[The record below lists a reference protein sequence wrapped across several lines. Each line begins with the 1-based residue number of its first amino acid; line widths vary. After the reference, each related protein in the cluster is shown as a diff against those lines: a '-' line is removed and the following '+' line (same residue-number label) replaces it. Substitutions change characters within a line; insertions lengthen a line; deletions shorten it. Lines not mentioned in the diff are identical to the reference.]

1 MKQIYLLTAAIL
13 LCNLLNSQPLAKEPQ
28 STYRY
33 NQTFVDTTGDDY
45 RMDDGIHSLN
55 EIVVSANR
63 FEQQRKNVPQQT
75 EIITASS
82 MAFDNLQTSGDV
94 IQNTGNIL
102 VQKSQLGGG
111 SPVIRGFETNKVL
124 LVVDGVRMNNA
135 IYRAGHLQN
144 IVTLDNAVMDRIEIL
159 YGPGSVMYGS
169 DALGGVMHFFTKN
182 PTFSTDGSTAIH
194 GSAFARYSTADAE
207 KTGHVDL
214 SIGGGKLASLT
225 SFTYS
230 DFDDLLQGSQ
240 RSDEFPD
247 FGKRTFYV
255 KRQGD
260 TDVAIANDN
269 VDKQIGSGYSQYDIL
284 QKFVYRASD
293 AISHTLNLQYSTS
306 SNVPRYDRL
315 TQGTLQSPA
324 YAEWYYGPQLRMMAS
339 YRMGMNK
346 GTGLLGRGGITFAYQ
361 NIEESRNDRRFNS
374 VNFNHRIEK
383 LSILT
388 LNADFNHQTGAST
401 WSYGLE
407 GTYNKVNS
415 TAHRDKIDTGIEV
428 PLDTRYPN
436 GGSTVS
442 SAALYIND
450 AYAVNDHFH
459 LQAGLR
465 AAYHTL
471 NSKFDDKTFFPFPFD
486 EVSQNSL
493 VATGSLGFVWN
504 SEGGSRVNFIA
515 SSGFR
520 APSVD
525 DMSKVFES
533 VPGNVIVPNP
543 DLGPEN
549 TYNVDL
555 GISQNVNDR
564 LEIGVE
570 GFYTWYR
577 NAITTAPG
585 TFNGQSQVLYNDSLS
600 NVVTNV
606 NAKKAF
612 VYGGNAYATLDIS
625 NSLSLYSTINY
636 TYGRIERETGEIPL
650 DHVAPLFGKT
660 SLRWSKNKLRAE
672 LYAMYN
678 GSKKLEDYNPDGE
691 DNLPNATAAGMPA
704 WMTLNVKVSYQLT
717 DHFTVQLGVENIL
730 DKNYRIFSSNIS
742 APGRNVVV
750 TVRGSW

>member
-1 MKQIYLLTAAIL
+1 LS
-13 LCNLLNSQPLAKEPQ
+13 NLLYSQPAAQEPK
-28 STYRY
+28 STYMH
-33 NQTFVDTTGDDY
+33 NETVVDTTGDDLLLNN
-45 RMDDGIHSLN
+45 GTQGLN

-63 FEQQRKNVPQQT
+63 FEQQRKDVPQQT

-82 MAFDNLQTSGDV
+82 MAFDNMQTSGDV

-144 IVTLDNAVMDRIEIL
+144 IVTLDNAVMDRVEIL

-182 PTFSTDGSTAIH
+182 PTFSSDGTTAIH

-230 DFDDLLQGSQ
+230 DFDDLVQGSQ
-240 RSDEFPD
+240 RKDKYPD

-255 KRQGD
+255 ERQGNA
-260 TDVAIANDN
+260 DVAIANDD

-284 QKFVYRASD
+284 QKFVYNASD
-293 AISHTLNLQYSTS
+293 AVSHTLNLQYSNS
-306 SNVPRYDRL
+306 SDVPRYDRL
-315 TQGTLQSPA
+315 TQGTLQSPT
-324 YAEWYYGPQLRMMAS
+324 YAEWYYGPQKRLMAA
-339 YRMGMNK
+339 YRLGMNK
-346 GTGLLGRGGITFAYQ
+346 GIGLLGKGGVTLAYQ
-361 NIEESRNDRRFNS
+361 SIEESRNDRRFNS

-388 LNADFNHQTGAST
+388 LNADFTHQTGAST

-415 TAHRDKIDTGIEV
+415 TAHRDKIDTGVEV

-442 SAALYIND
+442 SAALYLND
-450 AYAVNDHFH
+450 SYAVNDHFH
-459 LQAGLR
+459 LQAGVR

-486 EVSQNSL
+486 EVSQSSL

-504 SEGGSRVNFIA
+504 SDGGSRVNFIA

-533 VPGNVIVPNP
+533 VPGSVIVPNP
-543 DLGPEN
+543 DLGPEH

-555 GISQNVNDR
+555 GLSQNINDR

-585 TFNGQSQVLYNDSLS
+585 TFNGQTQVVYNDSLS
-600 NVVTNV
+600 DVTTNV

-612 VYGGNAYATLDIS
+612 VYGANAYVSLDIT

-636 TYGRIERETGEIPL
+636 TYGRIERESDEVPL

-660 SLRWSKNKLRAE
+660 SLRWSKDKLKAE
-672 LYAMYN
+672 FYVMYN
-678 GSKKLEDYNPDGE
+678 AAKKLEDYNPDGE
-691 DNLPNATAAGMPA
+691 DNLPYATPDGMPA
-704 WMTLNVKVSYQLT
+704 WMTFNVKGSYQLT
-717 DHFTVQLGVENIL
+717 KNFTIQLGVENIA
-730 DKNYRIFSSNIS
+730 DQNYRIFASNIS

-750 TVRGSW
+750 TVRAKW

>member
-1 MKQIYLLTAAIL
+1 MKQIYLLTAAVL
-13 LCNLLNSQPLAKEPQ
+13 LCNILYSQPSPQEPQ
-28 STYRY
+28 SSFEKYET
-33 NQTFVDTTGDDY
+33 VLDTIDDDH
-45 RMDDGIHSLN
+45 MMKDGTHNLN
-55 EIVVSANR
+55 EVVVSANR
-63 FEQQRKNVPQQT
+63 FEQQRKDVPQQT
-75 EIITASS
+75 EIITAAT

-94 IQNTGNIL
+94 IQNTGNVL

-144 IVTLDNAVMDRIEIL
+144 IITLDNAVMDRVEIL

-182 PTFSTDGSTAIH
+182 PAFSTDGSTAFH

-207 KTGHVDL
+207 KTGHVDF
-214 SIGGGKLASLT
+214 SISGSKLASLT

-230 DFDDLLQGSQ
+230 DFDDLIQGSK
-240 RSDEFPD
+240 RSDKYPD

-255 KRQGD
+255 ERQGD
-260 TDVAIANDN
+260 TDVSIANDD

-284 QKFVYRASD
+284 QKFVYRAGE
-293 AISHTLNLQYSTS
+293 AKTHTLNFQYSS
-306 SNVPRYDRL
+306 SSDVPRYDRL
-315 TQGTLQSPA
+315 TQGSAQSPTF
-324 YAEWYYGPQLRMMAS
+324 AEWYYGPQKRMLAS
-339 YRMGMNK
+339 YRMGLISGN
-346 GTGLLGRGGITFAYQ
+346 GLFGNGGVTLAYQ
-361 NIEESRNDRRFNS
+361 NIEESRHDRRFNS
-374 VNFNHRIEK
+374 VNLNHRIEK
-383 LSILT
+383 LNILT
-388 LNADFNHQTGAST
+388 LNADFTREAGAWT

-415 TAHRDKIDTGIEV
+415 TAHRDKIDTGAEV

-436 GGSTVS
+436 GGSTVN
-442 SAALYIND
+442 SAALYLNNS
-450 AYAVNDHFH
+450 YAVSDHFR
-459 LQAGLR
+459 LQGGVR
-465 AAYHTL
+465 GAYHTL

-486 EVSQNSL
+486 EVTQSSL

-504 SEGGSRVNFIA
+504 SEGGSRINFIA

-533 VPGNVIVPNP
+533 VAGKVIVPNP
-543 DLGPEN
+543 DLGPEH

-555 GISQNVNDR
+555 GLSQNISDR
-564 LEIGVE
+564 FEIGVE

-585 TFNGQSQVLYNDSLS
+585 TFNGQSQVVYNDSLS

-612 VYGGNAYATLDIS
+612 VYGGNAYASFDIT
-625 NSLSLYSTINY
+625 NTLSLYSTINY
-636 TYGRIERETGEIPL
+636 TYGRIEREADEVPL
-650 DHVAPLFGKT
+650 DHVPPVFGKT
-660 SLRWSKNKLRAE
+660 SLRWSKDKVKAE
-672 LYAMYN
+672 IYAMYN
-678 GSKKLEDYNPDGE
+678 GAKKLEDYNPDGE
-691 DNLPNATAAGMPA
+691 DNLPYATADGMPA
-704 WMTLNVKVSYQLT
+704 WMTFNVKASFALT
-717 DHFTVQLGVENIL
+717 DYFTLQLGVENIL
-730 DKNYRIFSSNIS
+730 DENYRIFASNIS
-742 APGRNVVV
+742 APGRNIVVS
-750 TVRGSW
+750 VRGTW

>member
-1 MKQIYLLTAAIL
+1 MKQIYLLTAAML
-13 LCNLLNSQPLAKEPQ
+13 LCNLIFCQPALQEPQ
-28 STYRY
+28 STYVPSE
-33 NQTFVDTTGDDY
+33 TVVDTLDDDY
-45 RMDDGIHSLN
+45 LLDDGTHSLN
-55 EIVVSANR
+55 QIVVSANR
-63 FEQQRKNVPQQT
+63 FEQQRKDIPQQT
-75 EIITASS
+75 EIITSSS
-82 MAFDNLQTSGDV
+82 MAFDNQQTSGDV

-144 IVTLDNAVMDRIEIL
+144 IISLDNATMDRIEIL

-169 DALGGVMHFFTKN
+169 DALGGVMHFMTKN
-182 PTFSTDGSTAIH
+182 PTFSTDGTTAIH

-214 SIGGGKLASLT
+214 SIGGSKFGSLT

-230 DFDDLLQGSQ
+230 DFDDLIQGSQ
-240 RSDEFPD
+240 RSDDYPD

-255 KRQGD
+255 ERQGN
-260 TDVAIANDN
+260 TDVAIANDD

-293 AISHTLNLQYSTS
+293 AVSHTLNFQYSAS
-306 SNVPRYDRL
+306 SDVPRYDRL
-315 TQGTLQSPA
+315 TQGSLQSPT
-324 YAEWYYGPQLRMMAS
+324 YAEWYYGPQKRLMAS

-346 GTGLLGRGGITFAYQ
+346 GTGLLGTGGVTVAYQ
-361 NIEESRNDRRFNS
+361 SIEESRHDRRFNN
-374 VNFNHRIEK
+374 VNLNHRIEK
-383 LSILT
+383 LNILT
-388 LNADFNHQTGAST
+388 LNADFTHQTGAST

-415 TAHRDKIDTGIEV
+415 TAHRDKIDTGAEV

-442 SAALYIND
+442 SAALYLND
-450 AYAVNDHFH
+450 SYAVSDHFR
-459 LQAGLR
+459 LQAGVR
-465 AAYHTL
+465 GAYHTL

-486 EVSQNSL
+486 EVSQSSV
-493 VATGSLGFVWN
+493 VATGSVGFVWN
-504 SEGGSRVNFIA
+504 SDGGSRLNFIA

-533 VPGNVIVPNP
+533 VAGRVIVPNP
-543 DLGPEN
+543 ELGPEH

-555 GISQNVNDR
+555 GISQNINDR

-585 TFNGQSQVLYNDSLS
+585 TFNGADSVEYNGSLS
-600 NVVTNV
+600 AVVTNV

-612 VYGGNAYATLDIS
+612 VYGGNAYASLDIT

-636 TYGRIERETGEIPL
+636 TYGRIERENDEVPL

-660 SLRWSKNKLRAE
+660 SLRWNKDKIRAE
-672 LYAMYN
+672 AYAMYN
-678 GSKKLEDYNPDGE
+678 GAKKLEDYNPDGE
-691 DNLPNATAAGMPA
+691 DNLPYATVDGMPA
-704 WMTLNVKVSYQLT
+704 WMTLNVKGSYQ
-717 DHFTVQLGVENIL
+717 FTKNFTLQLGVENIL
-730 DKNYRIFSSNIS
+730 DENYRIFSSNIS
-742 APGRNVVV
+742 APGRNIVV